1 MDVGKILK
9 KVGGAVFSSVVP
21 GGGMI
26 VDFVNSFLSKDKQI
40 SSAATGHEIQG
51 AIAQLPPDK
60 QAVVLV
66 KQFDVEIKE
75 IEEWTNVVKALA
87 EADSTGGSTRPFIA
101 KIMAYLI
108 VFEIVLLFV
117 PMFRAIWTGDFETI
131 KAIGAAWPYIAF
143 AIGIPAEV
151 VRYYFGK
158 RTKEKQSRYST
169 ASGMPMTGS
178 VISDIISAFRR

>member
-1 MDVGKILK
+1 MDLGKILK
-9 KVGGAVFSSVVP
+9 KVGGQVFKTVVP
-21 GGGMI
+21 GGGLI
-26 VDFVNSFLSKDKQI
+26 LEVINAAFPKDKGLL
-40 SSAATGHEIQG
+40 ATATGHQIEE
-51 AIAQLPPDK
+51 AINTLPPEQQAQLLARK
-60 QAVVLV
+60 
-66 KQFDVEIKE
+66 FDVEIKE

-117 PMFRAIWTGDFETI
+117 PMFRAIWKGDFETI

-143 AIGIPAEV
+143 AIGVPAEV

-169 ASGMPMTGS
+169 ASGMPTTGS
-178 VISDIISAFRR
+178 AISDIISAFRR